1 MSRRATL
8 LHEGRTRP
16 RLPFS
21 LTFTVGRLT
30 DRNGS
35 ACGSHS
41 HARTRTASL
50 GHSAVVHSPSKAE
63 SVSRAAQRLGR
74 TARRVKG
81 LVKVTRAPRGHPDSR
96 RCCCGCANSSSVDG
110 RGGTRWARGSARERR
125 GHCSSAVFNTADATA
140 CPQMTAAPPYA
151 LPLPPPPPALSI
163 VDSLHQSRQTL
174 LRDTFTLFR
183 SATGRAQSPSPSQT
197 PHSLKHFATSTVS
210 VGPHAF
216 FETKLYLCDWSP
228 SSSSTPTM
236 QQATLNPA
244 AITPALIARLNAAS
258 QTDPALADILRKA
271 ASGQA
276 TSDELSGLARLIEQL
291 RREDEAAT
299 AAAAAAAANPSALG
313 SAPAAGHSTGSPPV
327 PAHPSLVIEFHE
339 VPGEQYLIP
348 AHYLYTALPPPPGMP
363 AIPGRQ
369 DVLLSFFIFPTER
382 FPPHSAKGKHR
393 AMYQPMTDFEAPVP
407 VDVVVEHCTDYARD
421 CLFRASRNGRPK
433 ESKLE
438 DWWRQMVRSART
450 ELSPAQLTRF
460 LDERRSTPYPTAHT
474 YSTSLRRIPS
484 PRLRRSKPLHN
495 RKNTRSRS
503 RAQEAT
509 SARLARR
516 GLRERREA
524 GHRRKRRRRRGSRLG
539 RRAKRHLS
547 SEVRRRFSPGS
558 ALLRVRCRMGALI

>member
-1 MSRRATL
+1 M
-8 LHEGRTRP
+8 
-16 RLPFS
+16 
-21 LTFTVGRLT
+21 
-30 DRNGS
+30 
-35 ACGSHS
+35 
-41 HARTRTASL
+41 
-50 GHSAVVHSPSKAE
+50 
-63 SVSRAAQRLGR
+63 
-74 TARRVKG
+74 
-81 LVKVTRAPRGHPDSR
+81 
-96 RCCCGCANSSSVDG
+96 
-110 RGGTRWARGSARERR
+110 
-125 GHCSSAVFNTADATA
+125 
-140 CPQMTAAPPYA
+140 MAAPPYT

-228 SSSSTPTM
+228 SSASTPTM

-276 TSDELSGLARLIEQL
+276 SSDELSGLARLIEQL
-291 RREDEAAT
+291 RQEDEAAT
-299 AAAAAAAANPSALG
+299 AAAAAPAQ
-313 SAPAAGHSTGSPPV
+313 PAAGNSNGSPPA
-327 PAHPSLVIEFHE
+327 PAHPSLVVEFHE

-369 DVLLSFFIFPTER
+369 DVLLSFFIFPAER

-393 AMYQPMTDFEAPVP
+393 AMYQPVTDFEAPVP

-433 ESKLE
+433 DSKLE
-438 DWWRQMVRSART
+438 DWWRQMVRS
-450 ELSPAQLTRF
+450 
-460 LDERRSTPYPTAHT
+460 RRVACSATA
-474 YSTSLRRIPS
+474 SW
-484 PRLRRSKPLHN
+484 RSG
-495 RKNTRSRS
+495 T
-503 RAQEAT
+503 
-509 SARLARR
+509 
-516 GLRERREA
+516 
-524 GHRRKRRRRRGSRLG
+524 
-539 RRAKRHLS
+539 
-547 SEVRRRFSPGS
+547 
-558 ALLRVRCRMGALI
+558 

>member
-1 MSRRATL
+1 M
-8 LHEGRTRP
+8 
-16 RLPFS
+16 
-21 LTFTVGRLT
+21 
-30 DRNGS
+30 
-35 ACGSHS
+35 
-41 HARTRTASL
+41 
-50 GHSAVVHSPSKAE
+50 
-63 SVSRAAQRLGR
+63 AQ
-74 TARRVKG
+74 
-81 LVKVTRAPRGHPDSR
+81 P
-96 RCCCGCANSSSVDG
+96 
-110 RGGTRWARGSARERR
+110 
-125 GHCSSAVFNTADATA
+125 
-140 CPQMTAAPPYA
+140 MMAAPPYT

-228 SSSSTPTM
+228 SSASTPTM

-276 TSDELSGLARLIEQL
+276 SSDELSGLARLIEQL
-291 RREDEAAT
+291 RQEDEAAT
-299 AAAAAAAANPSALG
+299 AAAAAPAQ
-313 SAPAAGHSTGSPPV
+313 PAAGNSNGSPPA
-327 PAHPSLVIEFHE
+327 PAHPSLVVEFHE

-369 DVLLSFFIFPTER
+369 DVLLSFFIFPAER

-393 AMYQPMTDFEAPVP
+393 AMYQPVTDFEAPVP

-433 ESKLE
+433 DSKLE
-438 DWWRQMVRSART
+438 DWWRQMINAVPHRT
-450 ELSPAQLTRF
+450 HILYIPPTHSIAPSPALQASPPPEEDSAALSRTGSNLGTPGAAGLAGTKRGGTPKEA
-460 LDERRSTPYPTAHT
+460 LGQKKAKVGSAGKAAPVKRCGARSKSSTAISTPAGA
-474 YSTSLRRIPS
+474 SPS
-484 PRLRRSKPLHN
+484 PGPSSLAGSPEPAYRALGGGRRGS
-495 RKNTRSRS
+495 S
-503 RAQEAT
+503 RAKSRVKSYAEDDDDEFEREMR
-509 SARLARR
+509 SLEKKARR
-516 GLRERREA
+516 GSVKEEA
-524 GHRRKRRRRRGSRLG
+524 
-539 RRAKRHLS
+539 
-547 SEVRRRFSPGS
+547 
-558 ALLRVRCRMGALI
+558 